1 MGSLAIR
8 PNSDIIHWL
17 REHVPYKERVRD
29 HYFALRGYAADARH
43 RFRSSPSQLTATPD
57 APDHI
62 LLVVIDCLRPD
73 YIPDLPL
80 EFTTAIAPS
89 TWTFPSVTSIHT
101 GQYPHEHGTVVHA
114 TEGDSTF
121 AIPKQAEGQPVL
133 PEVLEGAG
141 YDTASVAGFVM
152 PYLAYRGWY
161 QRHRVFGHEPVE
173 PVGAAYRDWR
183 RGRSRT
189 FAYLH
194 LSDLHRPL
202 MPPERLLDEYDVDRE
217 LAATEAPEP
226 FDSDDP
232 ECRRFRENELRRYR
246 ATLAHVEETL
256 TPLLEDVLEDTLVV
270 VTADHGETMWEHPEV
285 ARQFSNPLSEDGFEH
300 GGTPFDAVARVP
312 VGVSHPGD
320 GSVLPEGGWP
330 SLCDLPRTV
339 VAEVTPEETNPFGK
353 HAWQETIPDDRTVL
367 CEGVRYG
374 HERKAVYGDG
384 VKIIRSIEDDIART
398 ARVDCDRPGETF
410 VELEEQTT
418 NHLLASLPGSWGTG
432 DAPAEL
438 SGIVAHQLESLGYK

>member
-1 MGSLAIR
+1 MAPLAIR
-8 PNSDIIHWL
+8 PDSDIIHWL

-183 RGRSRT
+183 RGRSQT

-270 VTADHGETMWEHPEV
+270 VTADHGEAMWEHPDV

-300 GGTPFDAVARVP
+300 GGTPFDMVARVP
-312 VGVSHPGD
+312 VGVSNPGG
-320 GSVLPEGGWP
+320 GSGLPEGGWP
-330 SLCDLPRTV
+330 TLCDLPRTIV
-339 VAEVTPEETNPFGK
+339 DDVTSEDMNPFGK
-353 HAWQETIPDDRTVL
+353 HAWQEPIPDDRAVL

-384 VKIIRSIEDDIART
+384 VKIIRSIEDDVILT
-398 ARVDCDRPGETF
+398 AKVNRDSIGEAF
-410 VELEEQTT
+410 DELD
-418 NHLLASLPGSWGTG
+418 NSSIKHLLVAFPEKWGR
-432 DAPAEL
+432 
-438 SGIVAHQLESLGYK
+438 SGQMNRPNKFVTEQLEALGYK